1 MKLIIPKKK
10 KKYFLYLKYNY
21 LFIIQ
26 KFLKLLLIINI
37 FISLIIYNIKRSIY
51 NLELNDHYLAFKNK
65 YNYNFNNSLTNKIRV
80 GIYAYTMKNGGR
92 ARITALLLN
101 YLFNIKIFQIYLFTV
116 RMTQDNEYIFP
127 INIKRIITEN
137 NLIKY
142 IKAYKI
148 DILIYQLDYINEI
161 KYLNKIKNIK
171 TLFYIHSSTFDW
183 IYNNYTV
190 FKTIY
195 NEYIKSKYIVSLVPF
210 ENDYVFKKWRIK
222 SILMNN
228 FVTYNY
234 NSTIS
239 SDLSTKKILML
250 GRANDK
256 KKRFKLGILSME
268 YIIQEIP
275 QCELTILS
283 NLTGI
288 NAQQDL
294 INSLNLEDNIK
305 FIGYSSIPDIF
316 FNKASLNIFPSI
328 SESFGLVLSETKL
341 YGIPNILLGLDY
353 VSISK
358 GGTIIIYDENPE
370 SLAKNAIRILN
381 NSLLRSKLGREAKK
395 SMLKFNNN
403 LLSDKW
409 ANLIIAIYKGNE
421 HYEAFR
427 EKDKKIS
434 YNDYKNILKNQINL
448 LNMRKRFV
456 EKININNFENITFMT
471 NLTEINY

>member
-1 MKLIIPKKK
+1 
-10 KKYFLYLKYNY
+10 
-21 LFIIQ
+21 
-26 KFLKLLLIINI
+26 
-37 FISLIIYNIKRSIY
+37 
-51 NLELNDHYLAFKNK
+51 
-65 YNYNFNNSLTNKIRV
+65 
-80 GIYAYTMKNGGR
+80 
-92 ARITALLLN
+92 
-101 YLFNIKIFQIYLFTV
+101 
-116 RMTQDNEYIFP
+116 
-127 INIKRIITEN
+127 
-137 NLIKY
+137 
-142 IKAYKI
+142 
-148 DILIYQLDYINEI
+148 
-161 KYLNKIKNIK
+161 
-171 TLFYIHSSTFDW
+171 
-183 IYNNYTV
+183 
-190 FKTIY
+190 
-195 NEYIKSKYIVSLVPF
+195 
-210 ENDYVFKKWRIK
+210 
-222 SILMNN
+222 MNN

-294 INSLNLEDNIK
+294 INNLNLEDNIK

-358 GGTIIIYDENPE
+358 GGTIIIYDETPE

-381 NSLLRSKLGREAKK
+381 NSLLRSKLGRDAKK

-456 EKININNFENITFMT
+456 EKININNFENITFMS
-471 NLTEINY
+471 NLKEINY

>member
-1 MKLIIPKKK
+1 
-10 KKYFLYLKYNY
+10 
-21 LFIIQ
+21 
-26 KFLKLLLIINI
+26 
-37 FISLIIYNIKRSIY
+37 
-51 NLELNDHYLAFKNK
+51 
-65 YNYNFNNSLTNKIRV
+65 
-80 GIYAYTMKNGGR
+80 MKNGGR

-101 YLFNIKIFQIYLFTV
+101 YLFKIKIFKIYLFTV
-116 RMTQDNEYIFP
+116 KMIQDNEYIFP
-127 INIKRIITEN
+127 IKIKRIITEN

-142 IKAYKI
+142 IKSYKI

-190 FKTIY
+190 FKSIY
-195 NEYIKSKYIVSLVPF
+195 NEYIKSEYIVSLVPF
-210 ENDYVFKKWRIK
+210 ENDYLFKKWSIK

-275 QCELTILS
+275 QCQLNILS

-288 NAQQDL
+288 NVQQDL
-294 INSLNLEDNIK
+294 INNLNLEDNIK
-305 FIGYSSIPDIF
+305 FIGYSSFPEIF
-316 FNKASLNIFPSI
+316 FNNVSLNIFPSI

-358 GGTIIIYDENPE
+358 GGTRIFYDDTPE
-370 SLAKNAIRILN
+370 SLAKIAIRILN
-381 NSLLRSKLGREAKK
+381 SSILRSKLGREAKK

-403 LLSDKW
+403 LLLDKW
-409 ANLIIAIYKGNE
+409 VNLIFAVYRGNE
-421 HYEAFR
+421 HYEIFR
-427 EKDKKIS
+427 EKDKKID
-434 YNDYKNILKNQINL
+434 YNDYMSILKNQIKL
-448 LNMRKRFV
+448 LNIRKRFA
-456 EKININNFENITFMT
+456 EIISINNFENITFMT
-471 NLTEINY
+471 NLTEIIY

>member
-1 MKLIIPKKK
+1 MKLIILKKK
-10 KKYFLYLKYNY
+10 ENYLLYLKYNY

-26 KFLKLLLIINI
+26 EFLKLLIIINI
-37 FISLIIYNIKRSIY
+37 FISLIKYNIKRSIY
-51 NLELNDHYLAFKNK
+51 NLELNEHYLAFKNK
-65 YNYNFNNSLTNKIRV
+65 YNYNYNNLTNKIRV

-101 YLFNIKIFQIYLFTV
+101 YLFKIKIFKIYLFTV
-116 RMTQDNEYIFP
+116 KMTQDNEYIFP

-161 KYLNKIKNIK
+161 KNLNEIKNIK

-210 ENDYVFKKWRIK
+210 ENDYVFKKWSIK

-234 NSTIS
+234 NSTFS
-239 SDLSTKKILML
+239 SDLSNKKILML

-256 KKRFKLGILSME
+256 KKRFNLGILSME
-268 YIIQEIP
+268 YIIHEIP
-275 QCELTILS
+275 HCELNILS

-288 NAQQDL
+288 NVQQDL
-294 INSLNLEDNIK
+294 INNLNLENNIK
-305 FIGYSSIPDIF
+305 FIGYSSIPEIF
-316 FNKASLNIFPSI
+316 FNNASLNIFPSI

-358 GGTIIIYDENPE
+358 GGTKIIYDETPE
-370 SLAKNAIRILN
+370 SLAKNAIIILN

-421 HYEAFR
+421 HYEEFR
-427 EKDKKIS
+427 KKDKKIG
-434 YNDYKNILKNQINL
+434 YNDYMNILKNQINL

-456 EKININNFENITFMT
+456 EIISINNYENITFMT
-471 NLTEINY
+471 NLTEIIY

>member
-1 MKLIIPKKK
+1 M
-10 KKYFLYLKYNY
+10 
-21 LFIIQ
+21 
-26 KFLKLLLIINI
+26 
-37 FISLIIYNIKRSIY
+37 
-51 NLELNDHYLAFKNK
+51 
-65 YNYNFNNSLTNKIRV
+65 
-80 GIYAYTMKNGGR
+80 
-92 ARITALLLN
+92 
-101 YLFNIKIFQIYLFTV
+101 
-116 RMTQDNEYIFP
+116 
-127 INIKRIITEN
+127 
-137 NLIKY
+137 
-142 IKAYKI
+142 
-148 DILIYQLDYINEI
+148 
-161 KYLNKIKNIK
+161 
-171 TLFYIHSSTFDW
+171 
-183 IYNNYTV
+183 
-190 FKTIY
+190 
-195 NEYIKSKYIVSLVPF
+195 
-210 ENDYVFKKWRIK
+210 
-222 SILMNN
+222 N

-294 INSLNLEDNIK
+294 INNLNLEDNIK

-316 FNKASLNIFPSI
+316 FNKVSLNIFPSI

-358 GGTIIIYDENPE
+358 GGTIIIYDETPE

-427 EKDKKIS
+427 EKVIS
-434 YNDYKNILKNQINL
+434 VETLIRNHLNILNL
-448 LNMRKRFV
+448 LNFLFSCLVLIFPILQIFYLLLLNVKCPLLKMWKLFPG
-456 EKININNFENITFMT
+456 
-471 NLTEINY
+471 NLISNSHILFLYLLLDLLL

>member
-1 MKLIIPKKK
+1 MKLITPKKK
-10 KKYFLYLKYNY
+10 EKYFLYLKYNY

-26 KFLKLLLIINI
+26 EFLKLLIIINI
-37 FISLIIYNIKRSIY
+37 FISIIKYNIKRSIY
-51 NLELNDHYLAFKNK
+51 NSELNDHYLFYKNK
-65 YNYNFNNSLTNKIRV
+65 YNFNVNNLTNKIRV

-101 YLFNIKIFQIYLFTV
+101 YLFKIKIFKIYLFTV
-116 RMTQDNEYIFP
+116 KMIQDNEYIFP
-127 INIKRIITEN
+127 IKIKRIITEN

-148 DILIYQLDYINEI
+148 DILIYQLDYINEN

-190 FKTIY
+190 FKSIY
-195 NEYIKSKYIVSLVPF
+195 NEYIKSEYIVSLVPF
-210 ENDYVFKKWRIK
+210 ENDYLFKKWSIK

-275 QCELTILS
+275 QCQLNILS

-288 NAQQDL
+288 NVQQDL
-294 INSLNLEDNIK
+294 INNLNLEDNIK
-305 FIGYSSIPDIF
+305 FIGYSSFPEIF
-316 FNKASLNIFPSI
+316 FNNVSLNIFPSI

-358 GGTIIIYDENPE
+358 GGTRIFYDDTPE
-370 SLAKNAIRILN
+370 SLAKIAIRILN
-381 NSLLRSKLGREAKK
+381 SSILRSKLGREAKK

-403 LLSDKW
+403 LLLDKW
-409 ANLIIAIYKGNE
+409 VNLIFAVYRGNE
-421 HYEAFR
+421 HYEIFR
-427 EKDKKIS
+427 EKDKKID
-434 YNDYKNILKNQINL
+434 YNDYMSILKNQIKL
-448 LNMRKRFV
+448 LNIRKRFA
-456 EKININNFENITFMT
+456 EIISINNFENITFMT
-471 NLTEINY
+471 NLTEIIY